1 MAVQFTYDI
10 GYMGVVKIG
19 ENEQVNASDMSGLQS
34 ATAVLATGG
43 NINVEQT
50 PIFSSG
56 VWGAGWYNAAE
67 QVAYA
72 PNFITLSGS
81 VSFELTSGSAFD
93 KLQAFGFSDRAN
105 PSGFAFY
112 ILPNGT
118 AGYAGNAWCESMSF
132 SASQDAIVTGD
143 FGFKSGNVT
152 NCINA
157 PGAIVDG
164 TGVSGDVESWQTG
177 KDYTESGIKLGASG
191 GNLFGGADTGGTL
204 TNFLDVFPFWA
215 SGVAVDSASLN
226 ATEENIE
233 PPEEPDTLLPDVMD
247 WNASYSSELVLSK
260 LCTNLTSI
268 KESQEADYAA
278 IGTMTADGS
287 FTIFAVSKQLDPQK
301 IRNCRSCK
309 IQMGPASDPGTKSAL
324 KFGAIIFQSG
334 STDIQTGSSFV
345 QSSFNF
351 SALGDGKSPVMEL
364 IKNDPLITMK

>member
-19 ENEQVNASDMSGLQS
+19 GNEAVNADDMTGGLQS

-93 KLQAFGFSDRAN
+93 KLQAFGFEDRAN
-105 PSGFAFY
+105 PAGFAFY

-157 PGAIVDG
+157 PGPLVEPTGAKPHQHPVDYD
-164 TGVSGDVESWQTG
+164 TDQ
-177 KDYTESGIKLGASG
+177 IRLGASG
-191 GNLFGGADTGGTL
+191 GNLFAGADAGGTL
-204 TNFLDVFPFWA
+204 NNFLDVFPFWA
-215 SGVAVDSASLN
+215 SGVAVDSKSLE

-233 PPEEPDTLLPDVMD
+233 RPGEPDTLLPDVMD

-268 KESQEADYAA
+268 KDSQEADYAA

-287 FTIFAVSKQLDPQK
+287 FTIFAVSQQLDPQR
-301 IRNCRSCK
+301 IRNCHSCK
-309 IQMGPASDPGTKSAL
+309 IQMGPASDPADKSAL

-351 SALGDGKSPVMEL
+351 SALGDGERPVMSLTKGETA
-364 IKNDPLITMK
+364 ITA

>member
-1 MAVQFTYDI
+1 MSVQFTYDI

-19 ENEQVNASDMSGLQS
+19 ANETADSSMTGLSS

-67 QVAYA
+67 QVAYS

-81 VSFELTSGSAFD
+81 VSYELTSGSAFD
-93 KLQAFGFSDRAN
+93 KLQAFGFEDRAN
-105 PSGFAFY
+105 PKGFAFY
-112 ILPNGT
+112 VLPNGT

-143 FGFKSGNVT
+143 FGFKSGNVS

-157 PGAIVDG
+157 PGPLVEATGATSYQTAVDY
-164 TGVSGDVESWQTG
+164 SADN
-177 KDYTESGIKLGASG
+177 IRLGASG
-191 GNLFGGADTGGTL
+191 GNLFAGSDNGGTL
-204 TNFLDVFPFWA
+204 DSFLDVFPFWA
-215 SGVAVDSASLN
+215 SGVAVDAASLN
-226 ATEENIE
+226 ATEENIAM
-233 PPEEPDTLLPDVMD
+233 PGSPDTLLPDVMD

-268 KESQEADYAA
+268 SDSQEADYAA
-278 IGTMTADGS
+278 LGTMTADGS
-287 FTIFAVSKQLDPQK
+287 FTIFAVSQQLDPQR

-309 IQMGPASDPGTKSAL
+309 IQMGPASNPADKSAV
-324 KFGAIIFQSG
+324 KFGAVIFSSA
-334 STDIQTGSSFV
+334 STDIQTGTSFV

-351 SALGDGKSPVMEL
+351 SALGDGQNPVMSLVKGETA
-364 IKNDPLITMK
+364 ITA

>member
-19 ENEQVNASDMSGLQS
+19 GNEQADSSMGGLSS

-93 KLQAFGFSDRAN
+93 KLQAFGFEDRAN
-105 PSGFAFY
+105 PNGFAFY
-112 ILPNGT
+112 VLPNGT

-157 PGAIVDG
+157 PGPLVNNQG
-164 TGVSGDVESWQTG
+164 TVESWQTG
-177 KDYTESGIKLGASG
+177 VPYDQESIKLGASG
-191 GNLFGGADTGGTL
+191 GNLFAGADAGGTL
-204 TNFLDVFPFWA
+204 DNFLDVFPFWA
-215 SGVAVDSASLN
+215 SGVAVDSKSLD

-233 PPEEPDTLLPDVMD
+233 RPGEPDRLLPDVMD

-268 KESQEADYAA
+268 KDSQEADYAA

-287 FTIFAVSKQLDPQK
+287 FTIFAVSQQLDPAR
-301 IRNCRSCK
+301 IRNCRACK
-309 IQMGPASDPGTKSAL
+309 IQMGPASDPATKSAL
-324 KFGAIIFQSG
+324 RFGAVIFQSG

-351 SALGDGKSPVMEL
+351 SALGDGERPVMSLTKGETA
-364 IKNDPLITMK
+364 IQN

>member
-19 ENEQVNASDMSGLQS
+19 GNEQADSSMGGLGS

-81 VSFELTSGSAFD
+81 VSFELTSGSAFE
-93 KLQAFGFSDRAN
+93 KLQAFGFEDRAN
-105 PSGFAFY
+105 PKGFAFY
-112 ILPNGT
+112 VLPNGT

-157 PGAIVDG
+157 PGPLVDSEG
-164 TGVSGDVESWQTG
+164 EKDWQTSVPYNGDV
-177 KDYTESGIKLGASG
+177 KLGASD
-191 GNLFGGADTGGTL
+191 GNLFAGADNGGTL
-204 TNFLDVFPFWA
+204 ENFLDVFPFWA
-215 SGVAVDSASLN
+215 SGVLVDAASL
-226 ATEENIE
+226 EEGGESIE
-233 PPEEPDTLLPDVMD
+233 KPSGANKLLPDVMD

-268 KESQEADYAA
+268 TDSQEADYAA
-278 IGTMTADGS
+278 LGTMTADGS
-287 FTIFAVSKQLDPQK
+287 FTIFAVSKQLDPNR

-309 IQMGPASDPGTKSAL
+309 IEMGPASAPANKSSIE
-324 KFGAIIFQSG
+324 FGAVIFQSG

-351 SALGDGKSPVMEL
+351 TALGDGTKPVMSL
-364 IKNDPLITMK
+364 IKAGD

>member
-19 ENEQVNASDMSGLQS
+19 GNEQADSSMAGLSS

-93 KLQAFGFSDRAN
+93 KLQAFGFEDRAN
-105 PSGFAFY
+105 PAGFAFY
-112 ILPNGT
+112 VLPNGT

-157 PGAIVDG
+157 PGPLVDG
-164 TGVSGDVESWQTG
+164 DGAKDWQTGVSYNQDS
-177 KDYTESGIKLGASG
+177 IKLGASG
-191 GNLFGGADTGGTL
+191 GNLFAGADAGGTL
-204 TNFLDVFPFWA
+204 DNFLDVFPFWA
-215 SGVAVDSASLN
+215 SGVAVDSKSLD

-233 PPEEPDTLLPDVMD
+233 RPGEPDRLLPDVMD

-268 KESQEADYAA
+268 KDSQEADYAA

-287 FTIFAVSKQLDPQK
+287 FTIFAVSQQLDPAR
-301 IRNCRSCK
+301 IRNCRACK
-309 IQMGPASDPGTKSAL
+309 IQMGPASNPATKSAL
-324 KFGAIIFQSG
+324 RFGAVIFQSG

-351 SALGDGKSPVMEL
+351 SALGDGERPVMSLTKGETA
-364 IKNDPLITMK
+364 IQN

>member
-19 ENEQVNASDMSGLQS
+19 LPGDSLEN

-81 VSFELTSGSAFD
+81 VSFELTSGSAFE
-93 KLQAFGFSDRAN
+93 KLQEFGFEDRAN
-105 PSGFAFY
+105 PEGFAFY

-118 AGYAGNAWCESMSF
+118 AGYKGNAWCESMSF

-157 PGAIVDG
+157 PGPLVNNQG
-164 TGVSGDVESWQTG
+164 TVESWQTG
-177 KDYTESGIKLGASG
+177 VNYTGDVKLGASG
-191 GNLFGGADTGGTL
+191 GNLFAGADNGGTL
-204 TNFLDVFPFWA
+204 DNFLDVFPFWA
-215 SGVAVDSASLN
+215 SGVLVDAASL
-226 ATEENIE
+226 EGSGESIE
-233 PPEEPDTLLPDVMD
+233 KPLGANTLLPDVMD

-268 KESQEADYAA
+268 TDSQEADYAA
-278 IGTMTADGS
+278 LGTMTADGS
-287 FTIFAVSKQLDPQK
+287 FTIFAVSKQLDPNR

-309 IQMGPASDPGTKSAL
+309 IEMGPASAPAKKSSIE
-324 KFGAIIFQSG
+324 FGAVIFQSG

-351 SALGDGKSPVMEL
+351 TALGDGTKPVMSL
-364 IKNDPLITMK
+364 IAAE

>member
-19 ENEQVNASDMSGLQS
+19 GNEQADSSMDGLGS

-93 KLQAFGFSDRAN
+93 KLQAFGFEDRAN
-105 PSGFAFY
+105 PNGFAFY
-112 ILPNGT
+112 VLPNGT

-157 PGAIVDG
+157 PGPLVNNQG
-164 TGVSGDVESWQTG
+164 TVESWQTG
-177 KDYTESGIKLGASG
+177 VAYDQNDIKLGASG
-191 GNLFGGADTGGTL
+191 GNLFAGADAGGTL
-204 TNFLDVFPFWA
+204 NNFLDVFPFWA
-215 SGVAVDSASLN
+215 SGVAVDSNSLN

-233 PPEEPDTLLPDVMD
+233 RPGEPDTLLPDVMD

-268 KESQEADYAA
+268 KDSQEADYAA

-287 FTIFAVSKQLDPQK
+287 FTIFAVSQQLDPAR
-301 IRNCRSCK
+301 IRNCRACK
-309 IQMGPASDPGTKSAL
+309 IQMGPASDPATKSAL
-324 KFGAIIFQSG
+324 KFGAVIFQSG

-351 SALGDGKSPVMEL
+351 SALGDGERPVMSLTKGESA
-364 IKNDPLITMK
+364 ITN